1 MKHCILVKFGPQAG
15 DWMALLPRIRALF
28 GAAAE
33 IPGVKGA
40 RVFPRCVERENRW
53 HVLIRLDMEPEALT
67 AYDASAMHHRW
78 KEEFGPLLEQKAI
91 FDYED

>member
-1 MKHCILVKFGPQAG
+1 MKHCILVKFGPRAG
-15 DWMALLPRIRALF
+15 DWKSLLPRIRELF
-28 GAAAE
+28 SVAGD

-40 RVFPRCVERENRW
+40 EVFSRCVERENRW
-53 HVLIRLDMEPEALT
+53 HVLIRLDMVPEALA
-67 AYDASAMHHRW
+67 AYDVSDMHHRW